1 MGDVEDDFEA
11 ALANFRAD
19 LGITEVVLEPTSKNK
34 KKKGKANTEAPS
46 APMKTNGEDPSMV
59 MKTSDGVVEQKDTPE
74 EEQHAD
80 VETQI
85 DERKIQETDEKS
97 DAGAVDVKEEVDED
111 GIEEV
116 NAKNSRKKN
125 KKKAKKDEALHA
137 TGETERSA
145 PVEKPKKKERA
156 AVRAARE
163 RLEAARALE
172 DKRIEFE
179 AEQARIAEEER
190 RQEEE
195 KQAQLEAARQRK
207 KDAKEAKIAQQKKDG
222 TYLTPA
228 QKLRAQ
234 RAKLIRE
241 QFGFEAGRP
250 PIIKAAVTTSETC
263 EMEDEPAVPKEEPK
277 DKEPSDDGVPD
288 AEAVKVASGG
298 DDDNNDGDAEDDDD
312 WERMANPDTEE
323 KAEES
328 EEEEEEDEDEE
339 SDDDEDDEDEEF
351 TGYRSPII
359 CIMGHVDTGK
369 TKLLDKIRRTNVQGA
384 EAGGIT
390 QQIGATFFPE
400 DALCKQTSK
409 VEGEFEVEVPGVS
422 MMSSPG

>member
-19 LGITEVVLEPTSKNK
+19 LGITEIVPEPTSKNK
-34 KKKGKANTEAPS
+34 KKKGKANTETPS
-46 APMKTNGEDPSMV
+46 APIKTNGEDPSMV

-145 PVEKPKKKERA
+145 PVEKPKKKESA

-241 QFGFEAGRP
+241 QFGFEDGRP
-250 PIIKAAVTTSETC
+250 PIIKAAVKTTSKTC
-263 EMEDEPAVPKEEPK
+263 EVEAEPAVPKEEPK
-277 DKEPSDDGVPD
+277 DTELSDDVVPD
-288 AEAVKVASGG
+288 AEAAKVSLGG
-298 DDDNNDGDAEDDDD
+298 DDENNDGDAEDDDD

-323 KAEES
+323 QAEES
-328 EEEEEEDEDEE
+328 EEEEEG
-339 SDDDEDDEDEEF
+339 DDDEDDDDEEF